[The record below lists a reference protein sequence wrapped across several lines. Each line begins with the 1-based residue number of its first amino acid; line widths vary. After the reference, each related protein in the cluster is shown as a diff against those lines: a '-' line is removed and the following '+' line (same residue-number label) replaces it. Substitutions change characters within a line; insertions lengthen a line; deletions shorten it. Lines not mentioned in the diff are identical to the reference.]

1 MQMGAMDIIRNKSMA
16 HKPAAKWMISA
27 GAVVLAICGAVQIGA
42 APVPG
47 WLATFTQTAKGSFI
61 VGNANA
67 PRKLTEYASY
77 TCSHCAAFE
86 ATEAPKIKAQLIANG
101 KTSFEIRNLVRDQYD
116 LTLAMLAHCGGKAKF
131 FGNHRY
137 LMANQNAILART
149 DLVTLVTLQKL
160 KSRDLDGFLIG
171 AYTDMK
177 LHDFTAKRGITD
189 RQAKIC
195 LSDTSTLHNILNMTD
210 EAVSKYGINATPTI
224 LVDDKV
230 AEDAHDFASIK
241 KYLALKLI

>member
-1 MQMGAMDIIRNKSMA
+1 MQIGAMDIIRIRASI
-16 HKPAAKWMISA
+16 HKRAASWI
-27 GAVVLAICGAVQIGA
+27 IGA
-42 APVPG
+42 LLVLGTAAAINAAPSAA

-61 VGNANA
+61 VGNINA

-77 TCSHCAAFE
+77 TCSHCATFE
-86 ATEAPKIKAQLIANG
+86 ATEAPKIKAQFIANG
-101 KTSFEIRNLVRDQYD
+101 TTSFEIRNLVRDQYD
-116 LTLAMLAHCGGKAKF
+116 LTLALLAHCGGKAKF

-149 DLVTLVTLQKL
+149 DLVSLATQQKL
-160 KSRDLDGFLIG
+160 KSRDLDGFLLG

-177 LHDFTAKRGITD
+177 LRDFMAKRGITNA
-189 RQAKIC
+189 QAKIC
-195 LSDTSTLHNILNMTD
+195 LSDKTALQKILDMTN
-210 EAVSKYGINATPTI
+210 EAGSKYGINATPTI